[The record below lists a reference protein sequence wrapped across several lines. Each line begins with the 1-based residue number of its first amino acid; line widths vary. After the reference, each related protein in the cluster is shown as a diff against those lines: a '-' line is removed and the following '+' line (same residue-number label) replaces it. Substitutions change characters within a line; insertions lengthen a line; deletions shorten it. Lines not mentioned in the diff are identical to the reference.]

1 MKISFSTLGCPDWS
15 WEEITATARDFG
27 FDGIEVRGIENEIYV
42 PHAKPFTENNLK
54 ATLEKL
60 ERLNLEIPCITSSCY
75 LFNKLKINKYMREG
89 MEYVDLAQKIGAR
102 YVRVL
107 GDANPE
113 PSSEIDTA
121 FVTENLCLLA
131 QYAENKGVKIL
142 LETNGVFAD
151 SDTILSVIERVN
163 SPALGILWDMH
174 HPFRFMNEPVEKT
187 YNSLKKYIEF
197 VHIKDSVMEDGRVK
211 YRMMGYGD
219 VPVKTGLE
227 LLKAGGYEGYV
238 SLEWVKRWC
247 MELEEPGIV
256 LPHFI
261 NYVKNIIG

>member
-15 WEEITATARDFG
+15 WEDITSVAVDLG
-27 FDGIEVRGIENEIYV
+27 FDGIEIRGIGNEIYV
-42 PHAKPFTENNLK
+42 PHAKPFIGSNLENSIQRLK
-54 ATLEKL
+54 
-60 ERLNLEIPCITSSCY
+60 RLNLEVPCITSSCY
-75 LFNKLKINKYMREG
+75 LFNKLKIEKYIKEG
-89 MEYVDLAQKIGAR
+89 MEYIDLAQKLGAK

-113 PSSEIDTA
+113 PSSNIDTV
-121 FVTENLCLLA
+121 FVAENVCLLA
-131 QYAENKGVKIL
+131 RYAEKKGIKVL

-151 SDTILSVIERVN
+151 SETILTVIEKVN
-163 SPALGILWDMH
+163 SQAVGILWDMH
-174 HPFRFMNEPVEKT
+174 HPYRFMNEPVEKT
-187 YNSLKKYIEF
+187 YDKLKEHIEF
-197 VHIKDSVMEDGRVK
+197 VHVKDSVMEDGKVK
-211 YRMMGYGD
+211 YRMMGYGN
-219 VPVKTGLE
+219 VPVKKGLE

-261 NYVKNIIG
+261 NYIKSIIK